1 MLSGIFKVNPMR
13 NDSLQD
19 VGCYKLVFYMK
30 QEKEV
35 S

>member
-13 NDSLQD
+13 NDSLQH
-19 VGCYKLVFYMK
+19 VGCYKLVFYKK
-30 QEKEV
+30 QGKEV